1 MIAGFDSVRPLR
13 TEATSTDRLSMRL
26 RPTHILLLLALTAM
40 GGCANGRD
48 TQEIQINPGSYHY
61 QMGLS
66 FLGERNYTSALV
78 ELTEAEKLDPDNP
91 EVLHNLGIAY
101 MGKRRPD
108 LAEPRFLRAVTLKP
122 TYSAA
127 RNDLGVAYLELKR
140 WDNAIQ
146 QFKVVKDDLFYDFA
160 DNAAINLGL
169 AYLGKGEYPKALAE
183 LTAVLRGNPHRP
195 EARLSLGRVY
205 FAMDRT
211 EQAIA
216 EYQRVLNACREYGDA
231 HYYLGL
237 AYLKLQNI
245 PAARSAFSEVI
256 RIKPHSE
263 LGRSAEGYLELL
275 K

>member
-1 MIAGFDSVRPLR
+1 MVGCL
-13 TEATSTDRLSMRL
+13 
-26 RPTHILLLLALTAM
+26 
-40 GGCANGRD
+40 GGRG
-48 TQEIQINPGSYHY
+48 QEVVQNPASYHF

-91 EVLHNLGIAY
+91 EVLYNLGIAY

-108 LAEPRFLRAVTLKP
+108 LAEPRFLRAITLNP
-122 TYSAA
+122 TYSTA

-146 QFKVVKDDLFYDFA
+146 QFKIVKDDLFYDYT
-160 DNAAINLGL
+160 DNACINLGL
-169 AYLGKGEYPKALAE
+169 AYLGKGEYPKALGE
-183 LTAVLRGNPHRP
+183 LTAVLRGNPLKL

-205 FAMDRT
+205 FAMDRP

-216 EYQRVLNACREYGDA
+216 EYRRVLDTYREYGDV

-237 AYLKLQNI
+237 AHLKLQNI
-245 PAARSAFSEVI
+245 PAARNAFSEVV
-256 RIKPHSE
+256 RIKPNSE
-263 LGRSAEGYLELL
+263 LGRSAAGYLELL